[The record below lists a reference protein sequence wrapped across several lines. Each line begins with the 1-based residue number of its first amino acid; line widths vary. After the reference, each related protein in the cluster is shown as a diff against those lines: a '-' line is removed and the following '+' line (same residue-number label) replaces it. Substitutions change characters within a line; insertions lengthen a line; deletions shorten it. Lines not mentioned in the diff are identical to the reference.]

1 MSDAARVDQ
10 RMPRLDGLTGLRW
23 WAAFVVFGF
32 HMGVL
37 APLPWP
43 ISAVF
48 AQGYYGVT
56 FFFVLSGFVLTWSL
70 TSRVS
75 QSTFYWR
82 RFARIYPLHLVTLL
96 LAIPVFYNLGFGHD
110 APWVRQPELGILSLS
125 LVLLQG
131 WFLAPAVL
139 FSGNPAAWTLSC
151 EAFFYALHP
160 YISRFLSPRAIRG
173 ALLTAAAFIVLMF
186 VVRSLAV
193 VLPASFF
200 ALMPLPLLRL
210 PEFVLGM
217 AIAWAVRCGWRP
229 WLPVWL
235 GLGSLALTIGTI
247 IVLPVLLV
255 GQPALVVI
263 MAFSNEIVAVACAL
277 TVLSVAVRTMN
288 GRSTIF
294 ASRVHVRLGEWSF
307 AFYLIHATLIY
318 TVLAI
323 VGYQEPS
330 WRNLG
335 WFAALLAASLVAS
348 ATLHHGVEKP
358 IERAM
363 RRWKDERDL
372 RRSAAAVDPVLPQR

>member
-1 MSDAARVDQ
+1 MSQSAGIDERL
-10 RMPRLDGLTGLRW
+10 PRLDGLTGLRW

-43 ISAVF
+43 VSAVF

-75 QSTFYWR
+75 KSTFYWR
-82 RFARIYPLHLVTLL
+82 RFARIYPLHLVALL
-96 LAIPVFYNLGFGHD
+96 LAIPVFYNLGLGND
-110 APWVRQPELGILSLS
+110 APWTRDPDLGVLSLS

-160 YISRFLSPRAIRG
+160 YVSRVLSPRAIRG
-173 ALLTAAAFIVLMF
+173 SLLIAGGVIAVMF
-186 VVRSLAV
+186 VVRVLAV
-193 VLPASFF
+193 ALPESVF
-200 ALMPLPLLRL
+200 AVIPLPLLRL

-229 WLPVWL
+229 RVPVWV
-235 GLGSLALTIGTI
+235 GIGALALAIGGVI
-247 IVLPVLLV
+247 ALPVLLA
-255 GQPALVVI
+255 GRPILAVI
-263 MAFSNEIVAVACAL
+263 MPFSNEVVAVMCAV
-277 TVLSVAVRTMN
+277 TILSVATRAMAGSATVF
-288 GRSTIF
+288 G
-294 ASRVHVRLGEWSF
+294 SRLQVRLGEWSF
-307 AFYLIHATLIY
+307 AFYLVHATLIY
-318 TVLAI
+318 TVLTF

-330 WRNLG
+330 WRNLV
-335 WFAALLAASLVAS
+335 WFGSLLLASLALAAL
-348 ATLHHGVEKP
+348 LHHGVEKP
-358 IERAM
+358 LERRM
-363 RRWKDERDL
+363 RAWKDARDARGL
-372 RRSAAAVDPVLPQR
+372 AVPVDPVLPKD